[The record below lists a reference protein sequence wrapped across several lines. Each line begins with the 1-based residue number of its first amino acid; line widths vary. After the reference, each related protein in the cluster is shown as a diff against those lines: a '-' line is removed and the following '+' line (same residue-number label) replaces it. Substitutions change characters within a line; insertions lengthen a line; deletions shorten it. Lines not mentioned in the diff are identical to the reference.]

1 MTRNP
6 TPSCLALAIAA
17 LLASAGANAQ
27 QQTPPAQPQQTQD
40 PTDLDSVVVRSEY
53 IPEPLLESSSVM
65 SVITKEDLD
74 RQGDDNA
81 AQALTRV
88 SGLAAAD
95 GKFVY
100 VRGLNERYSSAQLG
114 GSPLPSPEPL
124 KRVVP
129 LDLFPANVL
138 SSVDVQKTYS
148 ARYPGEFGGGII
160 NLEPIAIPDRNFLTL
175 GIGTGGNTETTF
187 ETGNTYY
194 GSDHDF
200 FGFDDGTR
208 KVRGALAEAWHS
220 GKRIDGGHFTGDQLK
235 AISRDFVNAPLN
247 VIQQTDSI
255 NPDFKAEGSVG
266 RSIDMGDGMRA
277 GFVAVAGLR
286 NGWNSKD
293 GVQQEGIV
301 ENGVISPRTDYGY
314 LATENNATVN
324 ALVGAG
330 LAFGKHEVGF
340 TSMYVHD
347 TSKEARIREGY
358 DERAGRDVRDDTTYF
373 YEREMVNN
381 QLKGKHGFGEYD
393 DFIITWRVAAAR
405 AKRDAPY
412 EKGIRYRLDNGWYR
426 HDASQEQNY
435 TRFSTVNDRMRS
447 AGADLEWYLPT
458 DRTLILR
465 GGFALVDNDR
475 DAVSREF
482 RFLALNRPLTFNE
495 SVQRVD
501 YLLSQYSTDTGLLTL
516 RETTGAEGAA
526 AYTGKLETQAVYGE
540 VESQLLD
547 NLRLTAGLRYED
559 AKQSVTP
566 VDLFGDSVLAAA
578 APLENDYLLPALT
591 ATWTFS
597 ENMQLR
603 LGASKTIARPQFREL
618 APQQYL
624 DIDTDR
630 LFIGNPY
637 LVDSELLN
645 LDARFEWYFG
655 KNEYFTAGVFHKKI
669 DKPVESVVNEAGST
683 LQQTFIN
690 APQAKLTGLELDY
703 RKFLAADLLGLQ
715 TGRWVLGVNYT
726 WTTSK
731 VIVGADDVAF
741 PLAGGGQ
748 PRPAAELVRDGSRMQ
763 GQSDHMA
770 NLQFGWENPE
780 SGSQAILLANYG
792 SERISARGRPGQPD
806 FMFNPG
812 TQLDFVARKGMKWGE
827 TKFTLGLEARNLLG
841 TEYQEYQKLG
851 GGRVDLNRYNPG
863 TSISLNLSASF

>member
-1 MTRNP
+1 MTRKP
-6 TPSCLALAIAA
+6 TPTCLALAIAA
-17 LLASAGANAQ
+17 LLASAGVQAQ
-27 QQTPPAQPQQTQD
+27 QQMPPPDKSQE

-88 SGLAAAD
+88 SGLAAAE
-95 GKFVY
+95 GKYVY

-138 SSVDVQKTYS
+138 SAVDVQKTYS

-160 NLEPIAIPDRNFLTL
+160 NLEPLAIPDKNFASL
-175 GIGTGGNTETTF
+175 GLGTGGNSQTTF
-187 ETGNTYY
+187 KTGNTYY
-194 GSDHDF
+194 GSDWDF
-200 FGFDDGTR
+200 FGYDDGTR
-208 KVRGALAEAWHS
+208 KVRGALAQAWDS
-220 GKRIDGGHFTGDQLK
+220 GKRIDGGHFSDAELK

-247 VIQQTDSI
+247 LLQQTDNV
-255 NPDFKAEGSVG
+255 NPDFKAEGSIG
-266 RSIDMGDGMRA
+266 RNIDMGDGMRA

-286 NGWNSKD
+286 NSWRSKQ
-293 GVQQEGIV
+293 GVQQEGLV
-301 ENGVISPRTDYGY
+301 ENGAISPRTDYEY
-314 LATENNATVN
+314 LATENDAMVN

-330 LAFGKHEVGF
+330 MEFGKHELGF
-340 TSMYVHD
+340 TTMYVHD
-347 TSKEARIREGY
+347 TSKVARIREGY
-358 DERAGRDVRDDTTYF
+358 DERAGRDVRDDTSHF
-373 YEREMVNN
+373 YQRTMVNN

-393 DFIITWRVAAAR
+393 DLKITWRLAHAR
-405 AKRDAPY
+405 AQRNAPY

-426 HDASQEQNY
+426 HDGSQEQNY
-435 TRFSTVNDRMRS
+435 TRFSKVDDRMRS

-458 DRTLILR
+458 ERTLILR
-465 GGFALVDNDR
+465 GGFALLDNDR
-475 DAVSREF
+475 DAVAREF

-501 YLLSQYSTDTGLLTL
+501 YLLSQYNIDNGLLTL

-526 AYTGKLETQAVYGE
+526 AYTGKLETRAVYGE

-559 AKQSVTP
+559 AEQSVTP
-566 VDLFGDSVLAAA
+566 VDLFGDSPLTAA

-603 LGASKTIARPQFREL
+603 LGASRTIARPQFREL

-637 LVDSELLN
+637 LVDSRLLN

-655 KNEYFTAGVFHKKI
+655 KSEYFTAGVFHKKI

-690 APQAKLTGLELDY
+690 APEATLTGLELDY
-703 RKFLAADLLGLQ
+703 RKYFAADMLGLQ
-715 TGRWVLGVNYT
+715 GGRWVLGVNYT
-726 WTTSK
+726 WSTSE
-731 VIVGADDVAF
+731 VNVGPDDMAY

-748 PRPAAELVRDGSRMQ
+748 PRPAAELVRDGSPMQ
-763 GQSDHMA
+763 GQSDHLA
-770 NLQFGWENPE
+770 NVQFGWENPD
-780 SGSQAILLANYG
+780 SGSQAILLASYG

-806 FMFNPG
+806 FMFKPG
-812 TQLDFVARKGMKWGE
+812 TQLDLVVRKGMAWGS
-827 TKFTLGLEARNLLG
+827 TRFSLGLEARNLLR
-841 TEYQEYQKLG
+841 TEYHEYQKLG
-851 GGRVDLNRYNPG
+851 GGQVDLNRYDPG
-863 TSISLNLSASF
+863 TSISISLSANF